1 MKIAVITPY
10 FKEEDDILAQCH
22 RSVLDQTVP
31 CDHLLV
37 ADGFPK
43 TIVDTWQARH
53 MILPQAH
60 ADIGNM
66 PRILGSLSAFN
77 LGYEAVA
84 FLDAD
89 NWYHADHIERM
100 VRLHQST
107 GAVICTSNR
116 SMHRPDGS
124 YMFDD
129 DKNDGKKHVDTNCFF
144 ITRPAIPVLARWA
157 AMPRQLSPIS
167 DTVYWET
174 IKRARLPRAHHDS
187 PTVCY
192 RTTWES
198 DFQRMAEPLPDG
210 VKRPEMT
217 NAPYRWIKALS
228 MSERRRVR
236 HELGW
241 PPGLFTKV
249 MRRLQAMKARLV
261 AEIT

>member
-10 FKEEDDILAQCH
+10 YKEDDAILDQCH
-22 RSVLDQTVP
+22 QSVRGQTMA
-31 CDHLLV
+31 CDHFLV

-43 TIVDTWQARH
+43 PIVDRWQARH
-53 MILPQAH
+53 MILPQPH

-77 LGYEAVA
+77 LGYDAVA

-89 NWYHADHIERM
+89 NWYHPDHIERL
-100 VRLHQST
+100 VQLHTAT
-107 GAVICTSNR
+107 GAVVCTSSR

-129 DKNDGKKHVDTNCFF
+129 DKNDGKRHVDSNCFF
-144 ITRPAIPVLARWA
+144 LTRPAIKILTRWA
-157 AMPRQLSPIS
+157 AMPRQLSPIT

-174 IKRARLPRAHHDS
+174 IKRARLSHAHNKT

-198 DFQRMAEPLPDG
+198 DFKRMAEPMPEG
-210 VKRPEMT
+210 VKRLEMT
-217 NAPYRWIKALS
+217 DAPYRWIKALS
-228 MSERRRVR
+228 AAERRRIR
-236 HELGW
+236 SELGW
-241 PPGLFTKV
+241 PLGLPAKLA
-249 MRRLQAMKARLV
+249 RRLIRMKQNMLFSRG
-261 AEIT
+261 